1 MDVEK
6 LDILESRLLHLVN
19 LIAEL
24 REKNQLLESR
34 VTHLEGEISAK
45 TEEVDR
51 LKRENEEVAQ
61 LREESKNLLKERD
74 LIRLKIEGMLSSLEK
89 TGLSGL

>member
-1 MDVEK
+1 MDVDK
-6 LDILESRLLHLVN
+6 LDLLESRLLHLVN
-19 LIAEL
+19 LVAEL
-24 REKNQLLESR
+24 REKNRLLESQ
-34 VTHLEGEISAK
+34 VAHLEGEITTK
-45 TEEVDR
+45 TEELNR

-74 LIRLKIEGMLSSLEK
+74 AIRLKIEGMLTSLEK

>member
-1 MDVEK
+1 VDVDK
-6 LDILESRLLHLVN
+6 LDLLESRLLHLVN
-19 LIAEL
+19 LVAEL
-24 REKNQLLESR
+24 REKNRLLESQ
-34 VTHLEGEISAK
+34 VAHLEGEITTK
-45 TEEVDR
+45 TEELNR

-74 LIRLKIEGMLSSLEK
+74 AIRLKIEGMLTSLEK